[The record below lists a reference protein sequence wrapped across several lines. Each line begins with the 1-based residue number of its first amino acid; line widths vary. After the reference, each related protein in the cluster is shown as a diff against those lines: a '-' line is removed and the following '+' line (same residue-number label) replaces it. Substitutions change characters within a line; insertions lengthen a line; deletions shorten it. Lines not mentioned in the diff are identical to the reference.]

1 MESRIL
7 RDLMRTHN
15 TIIET
20 GVVEKRGKSKKSK
33 YGTADGKSPFGGDD
47 LESKLA
53 ELCKKKQ
60 PRKVVLEYYNER
72 IAQLI
77 AEDDF

>member
-15 TIIET
+15 TIIES
-20 GVVEKRGKSKKSK
+20 GVPEKRGKKPKH
-33 YGTADGKSPFGGDD
+33 GTADGKSPFGGDD
-47 LESKLA
+47 LASKLA

-60 PRKVVLEYYNER
+60 PKKVVLEYYNER